1 MKQLLWKLDDALRFI
16 HHPDHPVRSWALELM
31 INRFPERA
39 GDAVVDMLDD
49 DNTYIVMR
57 ATDFLG
63 DTGDRQRC
71 GPALLEHL
79 KQCTDE
85 RSGYYAEALGKLGYR
100 QALPLIIDCLRPH
113 PLQLKHSEFI
123 RHAAALGALG
133 GDEARQALWSIL
145 DALPVDAHALHH
157 VADALLEAG
166 LPDDVDRL
174 VQRYRD
180 WLPAPYRNRMLAAFA
195 SACNVDRLY
204 DEMKAEARHGFNA
217 MGRRAAEW
225 LGQLPRLS
233 GESLDLL
240 ETAFRQES
248 SAVFDILSAEAQR
261 LVDARGDDVAGWRA
275 AWQRGESPP
284 GYRRQ
289 ALMTLTLLHAFAA
302 RPASRAR
309 VRKDENVMG
318 FAMLCQ
324 LSVDRDDLAQLEE
337 DDQAETLLAILSDDR
352 QYVLPDIVE
361 RVAALGPS
369 IAPRLIE
376 MIDPDSW
383 SWGMIRIIETIAQL
397 ARQFPGSCDEAVPLL
412 VETVD
417 DKQGD
422 FLLEAC
428 ETALVAIGPAA
439 VGALAEAIRDDDIS
453 RQIYL
458 SGALAH
464 IPTERAA
471 RELIDW
477 IESSAG
483 AEEYQIEALKDIGHP
498 AAIDLLYEWWEPGDY
513 LLSEALLVLC
523 EVNGIHAPEL
533 PEWRDDV
540 AEQDEEIEQAL
551 SEARGPLID
560 LYPPDL
566 DEDEQEDVLEAPL
579 LATRTRRQPGQ
590 PKQRP
595 AGKHREASTKE
606 KKKHAA
612 QKKKAKKKKK

>member
-1 MKQLLWKLDDALRFI
+1 VEQLLWTFDDALRFI

-63 DTGDRQRC
+63 DTGDGQRY

-100 QALPLIIDCLRPH
+100 QALPLMIDRLRPH

-123 RHAAALGALG
+123 RHVAALGALG

-180 WLPAPYRNRMLAAFA
+180 WLPAPYRTRMLAAFA

-204 DEMKAEARHGFNA
+204 EEMKQ
-217 MGRRAAEW
+217 RRGAVSTRWADAPPN
-225 LGQLPRLS
+225 G
-233 GESLDLL
+233 LDNC
-240 ETAFRQES
+240 
-248 SAVFDILSAEAQR
+248 
-261 LVDARGDDVAGWRA
+261 
-275 AWQRGESPP
+275 P
-284 GYRRQ
+284 
-289 ALMTLTLLHAFAA
+289 
-302 RPASRAR
+302 
-309 VRKDENVMG
+309 
-318 FAMLCQ
+318 
-324 LSVDRDDLAQLEE
+324 
-337 DDQAETLLAILSDDR
+337 
-352 QYVLPDIVE
+352 
-361 RVAALGPS
+361 
-369 IAPRLIE
+369 
-376 MIDPDSW
+376 
-383 SWGMIRIIETIAQL
+383 IIETIAQL
-397 ARQFPGSCDEAVPLL
+397 ARKFPGSCDEAVPLL

-422 FLLEAC
+422 FVLEAC

-439 VGALAEAIRDDDIS
+439 VGALAEAMRDDDIS

-471 RELIDW
+471 RDLMDW
-477 IESSAG
+477 IESSGG

-523 EVNGIHAPEL
+523 EVNGVHAPEL

-566 DEDEQEDVLEAPL
+566 DEDEQEDVLEPPL
-579 LATRTRRQPGQ
+579 LATRTRRETGQ

-595 AGKHREASTKE
+595 AGKHREVSKKG
-606 KKKHAA
+606 KKKPAA
-612 QKKKAKKKKK
+612 QKKKAQKKKK